1 MGFLHPQE
9 EWRGAWSRGSR
20 SWMEHPH
27 VASDLAQRAGRLDV
41 GRPDGAFWCRGEKC
55 HGRAGKMSIYMAYIY
70 NTYYTLY
77 TYGIINDY
85 IMIICIICIYFF
97 VHDI

>member
-1 MGFLHPQE
+1 MAFLHPQE

-55 HGRAGKMSIYMAYIY
+55 HGIAGKMTIYMLQYIHMGLSMIIYIY
-70 NTYYTLY
+70 VLFVYIYYIYLF
-77 TYGIINDY
+77 
-85 IMIICIICIYFF
+85 IYFWS
-97 VHDI
+97 

>member
-55 HGRAGKMSIYMAYIY
+55 HGIAGKMTIYM
-70 NTYYTLY
+70 LY
-77 TYGIINDY
+77 TYGIINIIY
-85 IMIICIICIYFF
+85 ILFVYIYMCVCIYLCS
-97 VHDI
+97 